1 MLRAIKIRL
10 YPNKEQEVYINKLLG
25 SSRFVYN
32 QSLNKKINDYKDL
45 KINHNLSSLGKYF
58 HSDLTKNP
66 DFSWLQEHNTKILKQ
81 SIIDMLDAYSR
92 FFKGSGFPKFKSK
105 HNKQSCRFPLE
116 TISKKQDFS
125 KSKITLTKQLKN
137 LIFKSSDKYINYLTK
152 NQSNIR
158 SATLSKNKSNEY
170 YLSILIDGDLL
181 RQLDS
186 PKNFSIGIDLGIKDF
201 VITSKGDTFEN
212 LKLIRNNQKKLSK
225 LQKHYSRKVKKSKN
239 REKARLK
246 LAKYHQH
253 LKNIKENYLHKVANT
268 LLNENKVI
276 CMEDLNVSGMMKNHK
291 LSRSIQELS
300 LNRFETIL
308 KYKAFWYSRN
318 IINIDRFYPSSK
330 TCSDCGYINQEL
342 KLSDREWI
350 CIDCGVIHDRDLNAS
365 INIEQEGL
373 KIYKELNNLEIQD
386 FIKNK
391 IPIRDGKLT
400 PLESSHET
408 LNELGK
414 TINYQIYKF
423 V

>member
-10 YPNKEQEVYINKLLG
+10 YPTKQQTEYINKLIG

-32 QSLNKKINDYKDL
+32 QLLNKKIDDYKDL

-58 HSDLTKNP
+58 HNDLTKNP

-81 SIIDMLDAYSR
+81 SLIDMLDAYSK
-92 FFKGSGFPKFKSK
+92 FFKNHNGFPKFKSK
-105 HNKQSCRFPLE
+105 SNNQSCRFPLE

-125 KSKITLTKQLKN
+125 NSKINLTKQLKD
-137 LIFKSSDKYINYLTK
+137 LKFKTSDKYLNYLIK

-158 SATLSKNKSNEY
+158 SATLSKNKSNEF

-181 RQLDS
+181 KQLDS
-186 PKNFSIGIDLGIKDF
+186 PKNYSIGIDLGIKDF
-201 VITSKGDTFEN
+201 VITSKGQKFEN
-212 LKLIRNNQKKLSK
+212 LKLIRNNQKKLSS
-225 LQKHYSRKVKKSKN
+225 LQRQHSRKVKKSKN

-246 LAKYHQH
+246 LAKYHQR
-253 LKNIKENYLHKVANT
+253 LTNIKENYLHLISNT
-268 LLNENKVI
+268 LLNENQVI

-291 LSRSIQELS
+291 LAKSIQELS
-300 LNRFETIL
+300 INRFETIL
-308 KYKAFWYSRN
+308 KYKSIWYNRHL
-318 IINIDRFYPSSK
+318 INIDRFYPSSK
-330 TCSDCGYINQEL
+330 TCSDCGFINHDL

-350 CIDCGVIHDRDLNAS
+350 CPDCGVIHDRDLNAS

-373 KIYKELNNLEIQD
+373 KIYLKLY
-386 FIKNK
+386 KNK
-391 IPIRDGKLT
+391 IPICDGKLT
-400 PLESSHET
+400 PLESSQKT

-414 TINYQIYKF
+414 TINYQN

>member
-10 YPNKEQEVYINKLLG
+10 YPTKQQTEYINKLLG

-32 QSLNKKINDYKDL
+32 QLLNKKINDYKDNQ
-45 KINHNLSSLGKYF
+45 INHNLSSLGKYF
-58 HSDLTKNP
+58 HNDLTKNP
-66 DFSWLQEHNTKILKQ
+66 EFSWLKEHNTKILKQ
-81 SIIDMLDAYSR
+81 SIIDCLDAYSR
-92 FFKGSGFPKFKSK
+92 FFKNHNGFPKFKSK
-105 HNKQSCRFPLE
+105 HDKQSCRFPLE

-125 KSKITLTKQLKN
+125 KKLINLSSLKN
-137 LIFKSSDKYINYLTK
+137 LKFKTSDKYINYLIK

-158 SATLSKNKSNEY
+158 SATLSKNKSGEY

-212 LKLIRNNQKKLSK
+212 IKTIRNNQKKLSR
-225 LQKHYSRKVKKSKN
+225 LQRQHSRKKKSSKN
-239 REKARLK
+239 KEKSRLR
-246 LAKYHQH
+246 LAKYHQK
-253 LKNIKENYLHKVANT
+253 LKNIKENYLHKVINT
-268 LLNENKVI
+268 LLNENQVI

-291 LSRSIQELS
+291 LARSIQELS
-300 LNRFETIL
+300 LNRFQIIL
-308 KYKAFWYSRN
+308 KYKAIWYSRN

-330 TCSDCGYINQEL
+330 TCSDCGFINHDL
-342 KLSDREWI
+342 KLSDREWT
-350 CIDCGVIHDRDLNAS
+350 CKGCGVIYDRDLNAA
-365 INIEQEGL
+365 INMEQEGL
-373 KIYKELNNLEIQD
+373 KIYKEL
-386 FIKNK
+386 K
-391 IPIRDGKLT
+391 IPIRCGKLT

-414 TINYQIYKF
+414 TINYQN